1 MILGLVMIVRDE
13 EAVIERALRSA
24 IPWIQTYVIVDT
36 GSTDKTKEVIA
47 RVMGEAK
54 IEGTV
59 VDRPWINFGHNRTEA
74 MELCRDR
81 MDWALMLDADDN
93 LCDQAPPTAT
103 LFERTDLDALALRI
117 RHGGVEHNRLQL
129 FRVAADWGYQ
139 GVVHEMPI
147 CRSVMEPKIG
157 MLPLEYYMETRCAG
171 VRSRDPQKYIKDA
184 MILEKEYAKN
194 PDDMRALYYIA
205 QSYRDAERPRDA
217 AHYYRQYVE
226 KGVANPQS
234 TNTQELYIAMM
245 NLIALSDSAEEQLRI
260 AWAAVELCPT
270 RLEVGYTLMR
280 IWRISGRRPTQ
291 QIYALAAACTDRKIH
306 PAWPYVNP
314 DVYAWG
320 YDEEFAVLAHSTG
333 HHQAAYDAFM
343 RCAVKGPTAEFRENI
358 VRNAKIVEGHLSAR
372 HG

>member
-1 MILGLVMIVRDE
+1 MIVRDE

-24 IPWIQTYVIVDT
+24 IPWIKTYVIVDT
-36 GSTDKTKEVIA
+36 GSTDKTKEIIA
-47 RVMGEAK
+47 RVMEEAK

-59 VDRPWINFGHNRTEA
+59 LDRPWVNFGHNRTEA
-74 MELCRDR
+74 LELCRGR

-93 LCDQAPPTAT
+93 LCDCAPPAAT
-103 LFERTDLDALALRI
+103 LFDRDDLDALALRMH
-117 RHGGVEHNRLQL
+117 HGGVEHNRLQL
-129 FRVAADWGYQ
+129 FRVGANWIYQ
-139 GVVHEMPI
+139 GVVHEMPV
-147 CRSVMEPKIG
+147 CRSTTEPKIG
-157 MLPLEYYMETRCAG
+157 MLPVEYYMETRCAG
-171 VRSRDPQKYIKDA
+171 VRSRDPQKYMKDA
-184 MILEKEYAKN
+184 ILLEQEYAKA
-194 PDDMRALYYIA
+194 PEDMRTLYYIA

-226 KGVANPQS
+226 KGLTS

-245 NLIALSDSAEEQLRI
+245 NLITLSDAPDEQLRI

-270 RLEVGYTLMR
+270 RLEAGYALMR
-280 IWRISGRRPTQ
+280 SWRLAKRRPLQ
-291 QIYALAAACTDRKIH
+291 QVYALAAACTNRSIQ
-306 PAWPYVNP
+306 PMWPYVNP

-343 RCAVKGPTAEFRENI
+343 RCAVKGPTTTFRENI
-358 VRNAKIVEGHLSAR
+358 VRNAKIVERHLAAK